1 MTAPT
6 HAERVSVLAVVT
18 EGLNNQRKLTTSRV
32 VGRMGR
38 GLRTVERRPG
48 VIRTI
53 CLADGPG

>member
-1 MTAPT
+1 MGRDSNDEIA
-6 HAERVSVLAVVT
+6 
-18 EGLNNQRKLTTSRV
+18 
-32 VGRMGR
+32 GRMGR